1 MVYQLKNEMMK
12 GKAVIMKLFIY
23 GASGAGI
30 EVYDLAYR
38 INNSNAKYS
47 EIILIDDF
55 EDEIDYYGTKRIHFS
70 SCKKVAGEEEME
82 FIIAV
87 GEPSAR
93 KLLADRI
100 ADNGYKLTTL
110 IDESAVVS
118 ETATIATG
126 CIINAG
132 VIVSSKVRLDENC
145 MVMYQAIIGH
155 DAHVKNNCVICPKAT
170 VGGHSIVGE
179 RCFLGI
185 SSSMKQG
192 VNLGDNVIIGMGS
205 MVFRDVEAE
214 NTVIGNP
221 ARITKGNSEHK
232 VFI

>member
-1 MVYQLKNEMMK
+1 
-12 GKAVIMKLFIY
+12 MKLFIY
-23 GASGAGI
+23 GANGAAI
-30 EVYDLAYR
+30 EIYDLAYR
-38 INNSNAKYS
+38 INMTNNKYS

-55 EDEIDYYGTKRIHFS
+55 QDEIEYYGTKRIRFS

-87 GEPSAR
+87 GEPSSR

-100 ADNGYKLTTL
+100 VDNGYKLTTL
-110 IDESAVVS
+110 IDESAIVS
-118 ETATIATG
+118 ETATIAPG

-132 VIVSSKVRLDENC
+132 AIVSSKVCLDENC

-155 DAHVKNNCVICPKAT
+155 DAHVKSNCVICPKAT
-170 VGGHSIVGE
+170 VGGNSIVGE
-179 RCFLGI
+179 RCFFGI

-192 VNLGDNVIIGMGS
+192 VNLGNDVIIGMGS
-205 MVFRDVEAE
+205 MVFRDVEAK
-214 NTVIGNP
+214 NTVVGNP